1 MGTFEILDII
11 MERQVNFYVNMYH
24 HTSKFMSDFM
34 KNIFIYKSSYS
45 MSNLYSFVHK
55 FNVPVNDV
63 LLMKKPAI
71 RRAIQ
76 AKYNDLNWRIPM
88 INELLDCIEGVG
100 ENGLVKDELLFM
112 LDFICTER

>member
-1 MGTFEILDII
+1 
-11 MERQVNFYVNMYH
+11 
-24 HTSKFMSDFM
+24 
-34 KNIFIYKSSYS
+34 